1 MTIFHSFRSFLA
13 SSLAAVT
20 LASSTTV
27 AETDFNIVGKEML
40 GMLLNRHYEKIE
52 FDEALGQ
59 RFLDTYLTDLDGGQV
74 YFTQEDVTMLRQKY
88 GSTLHQLVHTKKS
101 MEPAF
106 EIYFLFQQR
115 VQERLEYVDQLLED
129 EEFTFTSDRSV
140 IRTRKDIG
148 WPKDTK
154 DADQVWR
161 DRIEEALLGE
171 ELRRETIARLAKEQG
186 KEDPLAEEKPIREK
200 LKLRYERV
208 LHAAEEADKEDI
220 ANYFLSA
227 ISKAYGP
234 HTDYFSAR
242 EMERFSDNMRNELI
256 GVGALLQAEDDGS
269 TVIKGIV
276 KNGPADRQGEL
287 QLNDKVVAVDSHN
300 DGNLTDIMFMKISK
314 VVDLIRGGVNKNVRL
329 KVIPHDSPG
338 EFKFIVIKRE
348 RVQMKDEAARAEV
361 IEMLDDKN
369 EKRRLGFL
377 SLPSF
382 YADFENGET
391 LCSVDVEKLL
401 HGLIREKIDGLIMD
415 LRGNTG
421 GSLEEVRRMTGFFTG
436 KGPVVQVKNSRNVIE
451 VKGAD
456 TRAIYEGPMV
466 VLIDK
471 ASASAS
477 EILAGALQDY
487 NRAVVVGDS
496 STFGKGT
503 VQQPM
508 SIASMMPFFSDRS
521 RAGFLKPTI
530 QKFYRAAGSST
541 QLLGVESDIVLPSI
555 LDGLDI
561 GEEYLDFALP
571 HDEIPAAQGFKP
583 MAEKSNLFIEK
594 LKENSKERVKKSK
607 DYIYTMEDLKRTKA
621 EIEKN
626 TLSLNKEVRLQ
637 EILENDARTKERNKE
652 RLERFASI
660 MKEDKQT
667 FKFYRL
673 TLDDLE
679 SGAMVPFDP
688 TSDEDEYM
696 LKAKSDTAD
705 LDTTPEWPSRLDP
718 TKREGL
724 AILNDLVTMQQS
736 AVAAETA
743 KQ

>member
-1 MTIFHSFRSFLA
+1 MMTMLQSLRSYLTSGLIAATFLTP
-13 SSLAAVT
+13 AVR
-20 LASSTTV
+20 

-52 FDEALGQ
+52 FDEELGE
-59 RFLDTYLTDLDGGQV
+59 RFLEAYLTDLDGGKV
-74 YFTQEDVTMLRQKY
+74 FFTEADVAILREKY
-88 GSTLHQLVHTKKS
+88 ASNLHRLVHTKKS

-106 EIYFLFQQR
+106 EIYFLFRQR
-115 VQERLEYVDQLLED
+115 VQERVEFVNQLLAN
-129 EEFTFTSDRSV
+129 EEFTFDSDRTVVRS
-140 IRTRKDIG
+140 REEIG
-148 WPKDTK
+148 WPKNEE
-154 DADQVWR
+154 DANIVWK

-171 ELRRETIARLAKEQG
+171 ELRRETITRLAKEQG
-186 KEDPLAEEKPIREK
+186 KEDPLIEEKPAREK
-200 LKLRYERV
+200 LQLRYERV

-242 EMERFSDNMRNELI
+242 EMERFRDSMKNQLI

-269 TVIKGIV
+269 TKIKGIV

-287 QLNDKVVAVDSHN
+287 QLNDKIVAVDSHN
-300 DGNLTDIMFMKISK
+300 DGKLTDIMFMKINK
-314 VVDLIRGGVNKNVRL
+314 VVDLIRGAENQNVRL
-329 KVIPHDSPG
+329 KVIPHDAPG

-348 RVQMKDEAARAEV
+348 TVEMKDEAARAEV
-361 IEMLDDKN
+361 IEMQT
-369 EKRRLGFL
+369 EGGAVRRLGFL

-401 HGLIREKIDGLIMD
+401 HGLIREKVDGLVMD
-415 LRGNTG
+415 LRGNGG

-436 KGPVVQVKNSRNVIE
+436 KGPVVQVKNSRNAIE
-451 VKGAD
+451 VKEAD
-456 TRAIYEGPMV
+456 TRAIFEGPMV

-471 ASASAS
+471 TSASAS

-487 NRAVVVGDS
+487 NRAVIVGDS

-508 SIASMMPFFSDRS
+508 NIANMMPFFSDRA

-555 LDGLDI
+555 FEGLDI
-561 GEEYLDFALP
+561 GEKHLNYALP
-571 HDEIPAAQGFKP
+571 HDEVASADGFTFLPK
-583 MAEKSNLFIEK
+583 EGLFLEELAK
-594 LKENSKERVKKSK
+594 RSHERVMKSK
-607 DYIYTMEDLKRTKA
+607 DYAYILEDLERAKA

-626 TLSLNKEVRLQ
+626 ELSLNKKARQ
-637 EILENDARTKERNKE
+637 TEILENDMRTKMRNKE
-652 RLERFASI
+652 RLERFSSI
-660 MKEDKQT
+660 MAEDKRS

-673 TLDDLE
+673 TLDDLVKG
-679 SGAMVPFDP
+679 SKVAIDP
-688 TSDEDEYM
+688 TVDEDDYM
-696 LKAKSDTAD
+696 LRAKSETAD

-724 AILNDLVTMQQS
+724 AILSDLVALSQE
-736 AVAAETA
+736 ARRAETV